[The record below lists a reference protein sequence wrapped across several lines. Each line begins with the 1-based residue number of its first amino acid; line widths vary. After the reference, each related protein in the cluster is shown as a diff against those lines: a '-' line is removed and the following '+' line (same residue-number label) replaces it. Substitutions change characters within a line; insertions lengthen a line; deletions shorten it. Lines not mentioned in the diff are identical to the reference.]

1 MNDSDYKSL
10 LIKRDAKILRV
21 SLNRPDALNAV
32 NAQLH
37 DELVRL
43 WLDVQDDPDIALVVL
58 TGEGRAFCAGGDIN
72 WMGEDEDAA
81 PMATDMAKRLVL
93 NQLSCEKPIIASL
106 NGDAVGVG
114 ATLALFCDIII
125 ASDKARIGDPH
136 VKAGLSA
143 GDGGAII
150 WPQLIGY
157 ARAKEYL
164 MTGDLI
170 PAPKAAE
177 MGLINYAVPPAE
189 LQAKTEEM
197 VNRLA
202 NGALKAISYTKATV
216 NIGLRQMAEA
226 MLDAGTAYEFL
237 TMETEDHKE
246 AVVAFQEGR
255 KPVFKGR

>member
-10 LIKRDAKILRV
+10 LIKRDGKILRV

-72 WMGEDEDAA
+72 WMGEEGDGA

-143 GDGGAII
+143 GDDGAII

-164 MTGDLI
+164 MSCGQI
-170 PAPKAAE
+170 IAP
-177 MGLINYAVPPAE
+177 PSPAE
-189 LQAKTEEM
+189 SP
-197 VNRLA
+197 
-202 NGALKAISYTKATV
+202 ALT
-216 NIGLRQMAEA
+216 
-226 MLDAGTAYEFL
+226 
-237 TMETEDHKE
+237 
-246 AVVAFQEGR
+246 
-255 KPVFKGR
+255 